1 MSIEFE
7 NDSVDVGVQKIEYY
21 IDKDSSLKFLAPYIA
36 SSNFNGTIPIV
47 DTFVTASFLK
57 PGMTIAFDGGGVGD
71 QYFPIISIEFDD
83 LDLIDTPID
92 SITIK
97 YLDANN
103 IVTSR
108 EINKSAS
115 VAVRYEDWDN
125 KDLGSLGWSITSGGN
140 AIFSNVGVR
149 GRIEATE
156 GEISGDLTLGGS
168 LTASTNFGFVQLSA
182 SGIYGVTSSGNFH
195 LDTTTGE
202 IDITGNINANSGQIK
217 TLNIGPT
224 QYPIFNIF
232 GVFTSSATTSA
243 SNSGQFILVTPIYKD
258 YAPPPGG
265 GPAGQVYNKKL
276 IPGDVFRLQNT
287 ETTSSCVIEYYTPV
301 GASAMFNTGAKV
313 QPDDTGPWYP
323 QDNKFIVLSA
333 SYGQSDFSYMSIGPY
348 AVYVNK
354 YHCKYHWYPDNF
366 PLQIDF
372 NGVTTASG
380 SFNIGYLS
388 FVASQE
394 SVFKTSNGFESRT
407 SIDGIVLANY
417 RKKITNYSLGDFLQ
431 VPDYIDLGGTFKL
444 GNGNITFDGDNLN
457 IIGNI
462 NATGGEISGN
472 LSLGGSLTASTNLGF
487 IQISASGILGV
498 TASGRFHLDNL
509 DGEITL
515 TGNIHARG
523 GSLEYLTI
531 GDNYFPIHNII
542 GQKAYSPENDYNGA
556 IILTI
561 YQYKWDPNIP
571 IFPNSGFQYP
581 SLTTTEVKR
590 YMAKGDYFKL
600 SGVSASGA
608 AINDTDGQP
617 YSQSQ
622 TNSILNNT
630 WRVESASVGFVETS
644 ASLVVDRYFCV
655 RYTPY
660 SLAFPTYN
668 FENVSAS
675 SGSFTNGF
683 LFSGEYN
690 VKNGQ
695 SLTRIDGLTFSSINA
710 GTTWNNYIPDFI
722 DLSGRLRLAN
732 GYIRNTI
739 NTASGTTTG
748 VYVRGSLQNMR
759 PVQKVSASFFY
770 LNTGISKN
778 PNEKI
783 DSENVITNYIYEINP
798 ITASC
803 VFLIDEFGLVN
814 GDYFD
819 VVNIGT
825 GSIIFKTYS
834 ASIDAYLNKKVLL
847 GKWASA
853 TVRKRSS
860 NSVLLSGDLS

>member
-1 MSIEFE
+1 VAT
-7 NDSVDVGVQKIEYY
+7 N
-21 IDKDSSLKFLAPYIA
+21 
-36 SSNFNGTIPIV
+36 NFNSDGDNESLTPLR
-47 DTFVTASFLK
+47 TFSDGSGLARLDNINISSY
-57 PGMTIAFDGGGVGD
+57 AFDGAVPD
-71 QYFPIISIEFDD
+71 TTVNIVAASISPGMKVSFTGSALGETFYRVISNTNSNSDFESNDTGQVLIE
-83 LDLIDTPID
+83 
-92 SITIK
+92 
-97 YLDANN
+97 YLDENKN
-103 IVTSR
+103 IESFT
-108 EINKSAS
+108 AS
-115 VAVRYEDWDN
+115 VSDIFSVNYEDWNN
-125 KDLGSLGWSITSGGN
+125 KYLGTKGWYLSNDGN
-140 AIFSNVGVR
+140 AIFSNVAVR

-156 GEISGDLTLGGS
+156 GSIEGDINLGGS
-168 LTASTNFGFVQLSA
+168 LTSSTSFG
-182 SGIYGVTSSGNFH
+182 Y
-195 LDTTTGE
+195 
-202 IDITGNINANSGQIK
+202 IK
-217 TLNIGPT
+217 
-224 QYPIFNIF
+224 
-232 GVFTSSATTSA
+232 
-243 SNSGQFILVTPIYKD
+243 
-258 YAPPPGG
+258 
-265 GPAGQVYNKKL
+265 
-276 IPGDVFRLQNT
+276 
-287 ETTSSCVIEYYTPV
+287 
-301 GASAMFNTGAKV
+301 
-313 QPDDTGPWYP
+313 
-323 QDNKFIVLSA
+323 
-333 SYGQSDFSYMSIGPY
+333 
-348 AVYVNK
+348 
-354 YHCKYHWYPDNF
+354 
-366 PLQIDF
+366 
-372 NGVTTASG
+372 
-380 SFNIGYLS
+380 
-388 FVASQE
+388 
-394 SVFKTSNGFESRT
+394 
-407 SIDGIVLANY
+407 
-417 RKKITNYSLGDFLQ
+417 
-431 VPDYIDLGGTFKL
+431 
-444 GNGNITFDGDNLN
+444 
-457 IIGNI
+457 
-462 NATGGEISGN
+462 
-472 LSLGGSLTASTNLGF
+472 
-487 IQISASGILGV
+487 ISASGILGV
-498 TASGRFHLDNL
+498 TASGRFHLDNM
-509 DGEITL
+509 DGEITF

-542 GQKAYSPENDYNGA
+542 GQPAYSPQYDYNGA

-571 IFPNSGFQYP
+571 VFPNSGFQYP

-600 SGVSASGA
+600 SGVSASWA
-608 AINDTDGQP
+608 AINDNTGQP

-655 RYTPY
+655 RYTPF
-660 SLAFPTYN
+660 SFSMPTYN
-668 FENVSAS
+668 FQNVSAS

-759 PVQKVSASFFY
+759 PVQTVSASFFSPD
-770 LNTGISKN
+770 TGVAKE

-803 VFLIDEFGLVN
+803 VFLIAEFGLVS

-834 ASIDAYLNKKVLL
+834 ASIDSYLNKKVLL